1 MVFLNTEYVFPTAS
15 NFIFF
20 LSLVTKGKNATVGIF
35 AFQKI
40 SCDTGFDNGYAVELI
55 PIW

>member
-1 MVFLNTEYVFPTAS
+1 MVFQNAEYLITNPT

-20 LSLVTKGKNATVGIF
+20 LSLVTKGKDMLGGIF

-40 SCDTGFDNGYAVELI
+40 SCDTGFDNGDVVELI
-55 PIW
+55 PIR